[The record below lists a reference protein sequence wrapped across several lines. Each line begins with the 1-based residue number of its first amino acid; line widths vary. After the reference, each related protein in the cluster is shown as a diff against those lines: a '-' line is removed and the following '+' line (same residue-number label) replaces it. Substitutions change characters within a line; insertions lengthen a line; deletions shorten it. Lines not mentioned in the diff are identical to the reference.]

1 MALRLSFALTS
12 LTRVATHRSATVFVS
27 RPAVFFPAQAA
38 PAALVGRAFHS
49 SPPSCAKA
57 AKAKDPTDENKVK
70 RPLTSYFLFCAEQRA
85 LLAEQR
91 ALLTP
96 FNPKELAPLSGKELG
111 IMWKELTE
119 EEQQRYKDQY
129 AVNKAKYD
137 ANK

>member
-85 LLAEQR
+85 LLAEQH
-91 ALLTP
+91 
-96 FNPKELAPLSGKELG
+96 PKELAPLSGKELG

-137 ANK
+137 AKK